1 MEMAED
7 YDRLCGRTSF
17 QLGDGI
23 RLQIE
28 NRSVATFDLQIG
40 FIDNVEHRMGEKI
53 RPEQVP
59 GFNLPNLGDGGVG
72 YRDALFVDRLYGS
85 GCKEI
90 VPFNGSNSG
99 SL

>member
-1 MEMAED
+1 VVLRQV
-7 YDRLCGRTSF
+7 DRW
-17 QLGDGI
+17 LGLTKSLAKHLPDQ
-23 RLQIE
+23 R
-28 NRSVATFDLQIG
+28 DP
-40 FIDNVEHRMGEKI
+40 DNVEHRMGEKI

-72 YRDALFVDRLYGS
+72 YRDALFVNRLYGS